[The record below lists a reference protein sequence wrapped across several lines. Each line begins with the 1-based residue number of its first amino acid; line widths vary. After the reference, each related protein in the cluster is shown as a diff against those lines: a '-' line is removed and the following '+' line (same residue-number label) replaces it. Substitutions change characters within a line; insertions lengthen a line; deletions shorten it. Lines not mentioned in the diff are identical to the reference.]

1 MVRYEI
7 QGNTAPASQDHIIIK
22 QIQDG
27 NIHAS
32 WFMHA
37 ATMQK
42 RADLIICPFRNLKK
56 NRMVRVENAQYA
68 QWDNDDWIMYNG
80 VLYDL
85 SQPGTERM
93 MKFDS
98 QVPAVLIRARTK

>member
-1 MVRYEI
+1 
-7 QGNTAPASQDHIIIK
+7 
-22 QIQDG
+22 
-27 NIHAS
+27 
-32 WFMHA
+32 
-37 ATMQK
+37 
-42 RADLIICPFRNLKK
+42 
-56 NRMVRVENAQYA
+56 MVRVENAQYA

-98 QVPAVLIRARTK
+98 QVLPINQSPNQIIRSQKNRMK